1 MPKEVA
7 PIREDTEKEYNERIY
22 NRKRLEEN
30 ESVVYRMLDQ
40 ALKEDEISHA
50 YLFSGPE
57 GCLKK
62 EAGILFAQSI
72 ILEKNS
78 LVHEEDLNDEEKNI
92 ASRIVTGNYADFI
105 FLDGYRK
112 EAISK
117 DEISEIQS
125 LFSKTSSEKSNR
137 KFYLIDHFEN
147 MSISAMNAILKFL
160 EEPEENVYAVLTT
173 DNIDRLLPTV
183 ISRCVLVPFHPLK
196 KSTCYAQAISEGL
209 DEEDAF
215 LLTRIISKTSD
226 YMSLAVSQA
235 YQNAKSML
243 KQYIGIQGNPRLI
256 LVDYDVRYK
265 LQAKDTDGS
274 AKDQNIDQIKLFL
287 MLLSKFYRDGLTS
300 VENAPS
306 WYMHAL
312 EEEKKNHTHEQR
324 IALIDIA
331 QKELNRCNRTNDL
344 NLLLDQAIY
353 EMEEVKYGRN
363 YPRN

>member
-1 MPKEVA
+1 M
-7 PIREDTEKEYNERIY
+7 
-22 NRKRLEEN
+22 
-30 ESVVYRMLDQ
+30 
-40 ALKEDEISHA
+40 
-50 YLFSGPE
+50 
-57 GCLKK
+57 LKK

-72 ILEKNS
+72 ILEKNA
-78 LVHEEDLNDEEKNI
+78 LIHEEELNDEEKNI
-92 ASRIVTGNYADFI
+92 ASRITTGNYADFI

-125 LFSKTSSEKSNR
+125 LFSKTSTEKSNR

-196 KSTCYAQAISEGL
+196 KSTCYNQAISEGL
-209 DEEDAF
+209 DEDAF
-215 LLTRIISKTSD
+215 LLTRIVSKTSD
-226 YMSLAVSQA
+226 YMSMAVSPA

-265 LQAKDTDGS
+265 VQAKDTDGS
-274 AKDQNIDQIKLFL
+274 AKDQNIDQVKLFF
-287 MLLSKFYRDGLTS
+287 MLLSKFYRDALSNIQDG
-300 VENAPS
+300 PS

-312 EEEKKNHTHEQR
+312 EEEKRKIQMN
-324 IALIDIA
+324 
-331 QKELNRCNRTNDL
+331 KELH
-344 NLLLDQAIY
+344 
-353 EMEEVKYGRN
+353 
-363 YPRN
+363 